1 MNENIGYKDIFR
13 QKEYMK
19 MIVASLINRFGDS
32 IDAIAST
39 WIVYEITESAAWS
52 AIIFALNKIPT
63 VVVTPFAGA
72 WVEGRNKKAIMV
84 ATDIIRAIC
93 VAIVATGYLM
103 GFLTPWILAFT
114 TITISTAEAFRG
126 PANMAL
132 TPKILEKKYYSYGMS
147 LLTTLSSIVELVGTA
162 LAAGIIAF
170 IGTAGAIYLDMVT
183 FFLSAAIIM
192 FVNSKEQGLSKQ
204 KFDATEYFETL
215 KDGIK
220 YVKREKAVLYFCG
233 LAIFLNAIL
242 VPLNGLQAPLSTE
255 ILHGGAEILSIL
267 GIAITAGMIVG
278 SAVYPVIQ
286 KSINNRGVVL
296 LGGTGIGVYY
306 LAIVCCEPLY
316 DSRWFMY
323 GFVSVLSFLLG
334 MFATLLN
341 SFMNVGFVSELDEA
355 YFARAAAVTTALSS
369 AATPVVSFIISAIAV
384 MVNVE
389 WLFIIA
395 GILDLA
401 VMPFFLRGAA
411 FNEDTEDSNQMV
423 VETVSVE

>member
-183 FFLSAAIIM
+183 FFLSAEG
-192 FVNSKEQGLSKQ
+192 SS
-204 KFDATEYFETL
+204 D
-215 KDGIK
+215 
-220 YVKREKAVLYFCG
+220 C
-233 LAIFLNAIL
+233 
-242 VPLNGLQAPLSTE
+242 ST
-255 ILHGGAEILSIL
+255 
-267 GIAITAGMIVG
+267 
-278 SAVYPVIQ
+278 
-286 KSINNRGVVL
+286 
-296 LGGTGIGVYY
+296 
-306 LAIVCCEPLY
+306 
-316 DSRWFMY
+316 
-323 GFVSVLSFLLG
+323 
-334 MFATLLN
+334 
-341 SFMNVGFVSELDEA
+341 
-355 YFARAAAVTTALSS
+355 
-369 AATPVVSFIISAIAV
+369 
-384 MVNVE
+384 
-389 WLFIIA
+389 
-395 GILDLA
+395 
-401 VMPFFLRGAA
+401 
-411 FNEDTEDSNQMV
+411 
-423 VETVSVE
+423 